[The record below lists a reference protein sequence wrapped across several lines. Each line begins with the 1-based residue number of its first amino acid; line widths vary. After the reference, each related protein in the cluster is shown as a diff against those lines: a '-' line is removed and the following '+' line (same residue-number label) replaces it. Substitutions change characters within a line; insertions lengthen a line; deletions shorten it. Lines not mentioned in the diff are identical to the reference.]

1 MAYCNNCGAQITN
14 GANFCQKCDVA
25 TNGAP
30 SNHENQRQQEYA
42 GKIFKCPKCGEELKS
57 FWTLCP
63 VCGYELRGV
72 HATSSVKEFDIRFNQ
87 TKSIGQKIDLIKTFA
102 VPNTKEDTLEFLIL
116 AVSNIAPEAY
126 DSANEHSTVISLSNA
141 WISKYEQVAQ
151 KAKIMLS
158 GSSDFTEIQ
167 KVYFDKLDNIKIS
180 KTAGRKL
187 NKAQK
192 YEAKYKGKDW
202 SDTPKGIASG
212 IVAMVAIPL
221 AVFLIIIFLLQT
233 DINKSEIKYEAYQR
247 SLETL
252 VEQVQDSIDSGDWQ
266 IARIKAEQ
274 IVDTS
279 GWSDKNKEKWDSIRK
294 SLLNMI
300 EEKQALAEGKIT
312 IGVKPSDLNGQH
324 YETVAAQLQ
333 KRGLRILKQSQR
345 MT

>member
-1 MAYCNNCGAQITN
+1 MNLG
-14 GANFCQKCDVA
+14 
-25 TNGAP
+25 
-30 SNHENQRQQEYA
+30 
-42 GKIFKCPKCGEELKS
+42 
-57 FWTLCP
+57 
-63 VCGYELRGV
+63 
-72 HATSSVKEFDIRFNQ
+72 
-87 TKSIGQKIDLIKTFA
+87 
-102 VPNTKEDTLEFLIL
+102 
-116 AVSNIAPEAY
+116 
-126 DSANEHSTVISLSNA
+126 
-141 WISKYEQVAQ
+141 
-151 KAKIMLS
+151 
-158 GSSDFTEIQ
+158 
-167 KVYFDKLDNIKIS
+167 
-180 KTAGRKL
+180 
-187 NKAQK
+187 
-192 YEAKYKGKDW
+192 
-202 SDTPKGIASG
+202 
-212 IVAMVAIPL
+212 
-221 AVFLIIIFLLQT
+221 IIFLLQT